1 MDYQALIKNI
11 RFGLRDYIVK
21 NNLKSLVLG
30 ISGGIDSTLCA
41 ILAKPVCDELNIP
54 LIGRSLPSS
63 TNNKDENKRAKL
75 IGERFCTEFKEVN
88 INKTFYTIFDI
99 CDDNHDVL
107 PPESKD
113 AILNGNMKARIRMIL
128 LYDLAG
134 ANDGLVLSTDN
145 YTEYLLGFWTLHG
158 DVGDFGMIQS
168 FWKTEVYNMVEWIRD
183 NKFQDFGDMIFKE
196 KEILSKVLN
205 ADATDGNGITNTDLD
220 QIMPE
225 WKGTSRD
232 GYKEIDK
239 ILINFLN
246 SGSGDLDDPVIHR
259 YLKTDF
265 KRNNP
270 YNLSFKRENFL

>member
-1 MDYQALIKNI
+1 MNKLIVNI
-11 RFGLRDYIVK
+11 RNELRSYIQE
-21 NNLKSLVLG
+21 NNIKSLILG

-41 ILAKPVCDELNIP
+41 ILAKPVCKELNIP

-63 TNNKDENKRAKL
+63 TNNKSENDRAKL

-88 INKTFYTIFDI
+88 INETFYRIYDI

-113 AILNGNMKARIRMIL
+113 AILSGNMKARIRMIL

-134 ANDGLVLSTDN
+134 GNDGLVLSTDN

>member
-1 MDYQALIKNI
+1 MNYQALIKNI

-41 ILAKPVCDELNIP
+41 VLAKPVCDELNIS

-63 TNNKDENKRAKL
+63 TNNKDENNRAKL